1 MLSDCDAFSED
12 QALQACLSDPL
23 GTTESNTSASTFPG
37 KDEEGPLLTRSASA
51 SALDQTYIQAKIMNS
66 GSKVPDKKKGKK
78 LEIPLCQR
86 SMCHVLQFLEANP
99 SHIDDRD
106 FLSFFLSFFIP
117 KRRARLAASLL
128 LERYGSVAAVLAA
141 PAEELLCVAPVD
153 IKAVTALKAARAA
166 TCRVFLDPWR
176 ERPVLGNWDL
186 VVSYLRASFAGE
198 QVEQLRVLCLD
209 ARNQLIADV
218 VQARGSP
225 NFVAVEP
232 QDILRTAL
240 ERRASAFIL
249 VHNHPSGNP
258 MPSLDD
264 VQLTRIVERGASALG
279 LSLHDH
285 VIVAGQDWISL
296 KRLGLLG
303 G

>member
-1 MLSDCDAFSED
+1 MW
-12 QALQACLSDPL
+12 
-23 GTTESNTSASTFPG
+23 STP
-37 KDEEGPLLTRSASA
+37 P
-51 SALDQTYIQAKIMNS
+51 SALDQSHIQVKF
-66 GSKVPDKKKGKK
+66 SKSRPKAPDRKKAKK
-78 LEIPLCQR
+78 LELPLCQR
-86 SMCHVLQFLEANP
+86 SMCHFLGFLEANP
-99 SHIDDRD
+99 SQIEDRE
-106 FLSFFLSFFIP
+106 FLSFFLSFFVS
-117 KRRARLAASLL
+117 KRRARVAASLL

-141 PAEELLCVAPVD
+141 PAEELLNVASVD
-153 IKAVTALKAARAA
+153 IRAVIALKAARAA

-176 ERPVLGNWDL
+176 ERPVLSNWDY

-232 QDILRTAL
+232 RDILRTAL

-258 MPSLDD
+258 MPSVDD
-264 VQLTRIVERGASALG
+264 VHLTRVVERGARALG

-285 VIVAGQDWISL
+285 IIVAGQDWMSL